1 LTKKTEENEFFNSLK
16 NRMKSNAD
24 KMKEETIV
32 EKSNNKEVKGLEE
45 EKGEDKVINNN
56 KNKSNN
62 KTKNTNNNKQ
72 DNKENNNTNN
82 KDINESNNNN
92 YNKSYN
98 KDKNN
103 TEKNKAN
110 IKENINGENN
120 KEEIRRTYYL
130 RKSIVNDI
138 DSFAKKT
145 GNNKSYLVELAL
157 TYFLNQPN
165 LGERL
170 KQKENSDI
178 AIDLT
183 KLVIPNQKDK
193 EKVRRTYYLKEDI
206 IKKLDEV
213 SESTD
218 EDKSFIV
225 EEALK
230 FLFENAEVK

>member
-1 LTKKTEENEFFNSLK
+1 MTNKTEENEFFNSLK

-24 KMKEETIV
+24 KMKEETTV
-32 EKSNNKEVKGLEE
+32 EKSNNKEAKVLEE
-45 EKGEDKVINNN
+45 EKGEDKVINTN
-56 KNKSNN
+56 KNESN
-62 KTKNTNNNKQ
+62 NTNNNKQ

-103 TEKNKAN
+103 TEKNEAK
-110 IKENINGENN
+110 IKESINGENN
-120 KEEIRRTYYL
+120 NEEIRRTYYL

-178 AIDLT
+178 AIDPT

-193 EKVRRTYYLKEDI
+193 QKVRRTYYLKEDMI
-206 IKKLDEV
+206 DKLDDAAD
-213 SESTD
+213 SNG